1 MIVPPFLYTTK
12 VLLCQLILERIL
24 SNMKNEH
31 YVFIVDD
38 DLSARRGIAR
48 LLRAAG
54 HNVQEYVSANEFLD
68 IITTD
73 DSGCLVLD
81 ARMPGM
87 SGDELNA
94 ELIRRGIDLSI
105 IVVTGD
111 DDPEMKREADK
122 MKAVGFFRKPVDG
135 TALLDAVEWALRS
148 KLNNNNHAN
157 M

>member
-1 MIVPPFLYTTK
+1 MIIPPFQYTTK
-12 VLLCQLILERIL
+12 VLLCQLILECIL
-24 SNMKNEH
+24 SNMKNDH

-48 LLRAAG
+48 LLRAAR
-54 HNVQEYVSANEFLD
+54 HNVQEYASANELLD

-105 IVVTGD
+105 IVITGD
-111 DDPEMKREADK
+111 DSLETKREADK

-135 TALLDAVEWALRS
+135 TALLDAVSWALRLGS
-148 KLNNNNHAN
+148 TNNNHAN
-157 M
+157 I

>member
-1 MIVPPFLYTTK
+1 
-12 VLLCQLILERIL
+12 
-24 SNMKNEH
+24 MKKDN
-31 YVFIVDD
+31 YVFVVDD
-38 DLSARRGIAR
+38 DQSARRGLAR

-54 HNVQEYVSANEFLD
+54 YNVREYASANEFLD
-68 IITTD
+68 IITMG

-94 ELIRRGIDLSI
+94 ELIRRGIDLSV

-111 DDPEMKREADK
+111 DDPETKTEADK

-135 TALLDAVEWALRS
+135 TALLDAVSWALRMGS
-148 KLNNNNHAN
+148 TNNNNAKTEN
-157 M
+157 N

>member
-1 MIVPPFLYTTK
+1 
-12 VLLCQLILERIL
+12 
-24 SNMKNEH
+24 MKKDK
-31 YVFIVDD
+31 YVFVVDD

-54 HNVQEYVSANEFLD
+54 HNVREYASANEFLD

-81 ARMPGM
+81 ARIPGI
-87 SGDELNA
+87 SGDELKA

-111 DDPEMKREADK
+111 DDPETKREADK

-135 TALLDAVEWALRS
+135 TALLDAVDWALRTSS
-148 KLNNNNHAN
+148 KNSNHTKTENN
-157 M
+157 

>member
-1 MIVPPFLYTTK
+1 MIIPPFLYTTK

-54 HNVQEYVSANEFLD
+54 HNVREYASANEFLD

-135 TALLDAVEWALRS
+135 TALLDAVGWALRS
-148 KLNNNNHAN
+148 NLNNNNHTN